1 MDNTNKEVVRKPRI
15 AITAGDPNGIGYE
28 VILKSLSHPHILELC
43 IPVVYGNLQVMKQ
56 HLQLLDKDIPTL
68 PFRSIEQ
75 VSQAEQNKI
84 NVINCYADTFP
95 LAIGKSTRE
104 AGIASYQSLAR
115 ACEDMKQQLVD
126 ALVTAPINKE
136 NIQSEE
142 FQYSGHTD
150 YLTHLFSAE
159 GESLMMMVSDR
170 MRVALVST
178 HVALSEVPSMVT
190 EENILHKL
198 SVLNKT
204 LQNDF
209 RIRRPRI
216 AVLSLNPH
224 AGDGGLLGNEE
235 ESIIIPAIKQ
245 ATDNGIFAFGPYS
258 SDGFFGAGDYTHFDA
273 ILSMYHDQ
281 GLTAFKTLDMQGVNY
296 TAGLDIIRT
305 SPDHGTAY
313 SIAGKNCADPTSFR
327 NALYMAIDMVGIRAE
342 NRVLQANAMSTE
354 SQA

>member
-1 MDNTNKEVVRKPRI
+1 MDNTNKEVRRKPVV

-28 VILKSLSHPHILELC
+28 VILKSLAHPHLLELC
-43 IPVVYGNLQVMKQ
+43 IPVVYGNMQVMKQ
-56 HLQLLDKDIPTL
+56 HLQLLDKDLPTM

-75 VSQAEQNKI
+75 VSQVEQNKI
-84 NVINCYADTFP
+84 NVINCYADSLP
-95 LAIGKSTRE
+95 LEIGKSTRE

-115 ACEDMKQQLVD
+115 ACEDIKQQLVD

-142 FQYSGHTD
+142 FKYSGHTE
-150 YLTHLFSAE
+150 YLTHLFSAS
-159 GESLMMMVSDR
+159 GQSLMMMVSE
-170 MRVALVST
+170 RVRIALVST
-178 HVALSEVPSMVT
+178 HVSLSQVPEMVT
-190 EENILHKL
+190 EDNIMQKL
-198 SVLNKT
+198 TLLNRT
-204 LQNDF
+204 LQDDF

-224 AGDGGLLGNEE
+224 AGDGGLLGKEE
-235 ESIIIPAIKQ
+235 ETIIIPAIKQ
-245 ATDNGIFAFGPYS
+245 ARDNGILAFGPYS
-258 SDGFFGAGDYTHFDA
+258 SDGFFGAGDYIHFDA

-313 SIAGKNCADPTSFR
+313 SIAGKNTADPTSFR

-342 NRVLQANAMSTE
+342 NRVLRANAMRSE
-354 SQA
+354 PEA

>member
-1 MDNTNKEVVRKPRI
+1 MDNTNKEVRRKPVV

-28 VILKSLSHPHILELC
+28 VILKSLAHPHLLELC
-43 IPVVYGNLQVMKQ
+43 IPVVYGNMQVMKH
-56 HLQLLDKDIPTL
+56 HLQLLDKDLPTM

-75 VSQAEQNKI
+75 VSQVEQNKI
-84 NVINCYADTFP
+84 NVINCYADSLP
-95 LAIGKSTRE
+95 LEIGKSTRE

-115 ACEDMKQQLVD
+115 ACEDIKQKLVD

-142 FQYSGHTD
+142 FKYSGHTE
-150 YLTHLFSAE
+150 YLTHLFSAS
-159 GESLMMMVSDR
+159 GQSLMMMVSER
-170 MRVALVST
+170 MRIALVST
-178 HVALSEVPSMVT
+178 HISLSQVPEMVT
-190 EENILHKL
+190 EDNIMQKL
-198 SVLNKT
+198 TLLNRT
-204 LQNDF
+204 LQDDF

-224 AGDGGLLGNEE
+224 AGDGGLLGKEE

-245 ATDNGIFAFGPYS
+245 ARDNGILAFGPYS
-258 SDGFFGAGDYTHFDA
+258 SDGFFGAGDYIHFDA

-313 SIAGKNCADPTSFR
+313 SIAGKNTADPTSFR

-342 NRVLQANAMSTE
+342 NRVLQANAMHSE
-354 SQA
+354 PEA

>member
-1 MDNTNKEVVRKPRI
+1 MDNTNKEVRRKPVI

-28 VILKSLSHPHILELC
+28 VILKSLAHPHLLELC
-43 IPVVYGNLQVMKQ
+43 IPVVYGNMQVMKQ
-56 HLQLLDKDIPTL
+56 HLQLLDKDFPIM

-75 VSQAEQNKI
+75 VGQAEQNKI
-84 NVINCYADTFP
+84 NVINCYADSLP
-95 LAIGKSTRE
+95 LEIGKSTRE
-104 AGIASYQSLAR
+104 AGVASYQSLAR
-115 ACEDMKQQLVD
+115 ACEDIKQQLVD

-136 NIQSEE
+136 NIQAED
-142 FQYSGHTD
+142 FQYSGHTE
-150 YLTHLFSAE
+150 YLTHLFSAS
-159 GESLMMMVSDR
+159 GQSLMMMVSER
-170 MRVALVST
+170 MRIALVST
-178 HVALSEVPSMVT
+178 HVSLSQVPEMVT
-190 EENILHKL
+190 EENIMQKL
-198 SVLNKT
+198 TLLNRT
-204 LQNDF
+204 LKDDF

-224 AGDGGLLGNEE
+224 AGDGGLLGTEE

-245 ATDNGIFAFGPYS
+245 ATDNGILAFGPYS

-313 SIAGKNCADPTSFR
+313 SIAGKNEADPTSFR

-342 NRVLQANAMSTE
+342 SRVLQANAMRSE
-354 SQA
+354 SEA